1 MSCKKR
7 GTRWLVAD
15 HLVLHTH
22 GAFPAIKD
30 RILICWEFTNFKTP
44 DMRNSPDVLPCEV
57 VYHRILHYLHVI
69 SIIIYI
75 FIHIYIYGSS
85 KHTKIITW
93 FTTSFLAMQHPH
105 HHALSKRRKI
115 GIFRCHLGISKSN
128 GSQLTKSNFA
138 EVPYIATWLTRRGCD
153 KGNRTTGDCLCVIRC
168 VS

>member
-75 FIHIYIYGSS
+75 FIHIYIWILKAYQNNHMIHHILSCNAAS
-85 KHTKIITW
+85 TSPRLVQAPEDRNIQMPPRYFKIQREPVDKIQFCWGPLHCNLIDKTW
-93 FTTSFLAMQHPH
+93 MRQGQQNH
-105 HHALSKRRKI
+105 
-115 GIFRCHLGISKSN
+115 
-128 GSQLTKSNFA
+128 
-138 EVPYIATWLTRRGCD
+138 RGLFVC
-153 KGNRTTGDCLCVIRC
+153 N
-168 VS
+168 